1 MNDCYAVGNPQD
13 SDSGVDAQG
22 SKVITWRSTVR
33 TRRHVSYPTHKSDL
47 LLICLPKVTHVV
59 MWLTGTC

>member
-1 MNDCYAVGNPQD
+1 MNDHYAVCSPQE

-22 SKVITWRSTVR
+22 SKVNTWHSTVS
-33 TRRHVSYPTHKSDL
+33 TCRHVSYPTHKSDL

-59 MWLTGTC
+59 M